1 MALAIAWDAN
11 FVEDNL
17 ESDMSGNQYASDFNT
32 EAVCQLT
39 APDQPIAEVL
49 AGSNE
54 PAAGDAAIPVT
65 AEIVQR
71 EAQPLR
77 FTGSGKEYF
86 RIWAV
91 NLALTVLTLG
101 VYSAWAKVRRLQY
114 FYRHTLLDDAAFDY
128 VASPVAILRG
138 RIVAVALFV
147 LYYLAFD
154 FSAIA
159 GLLVTLLLAIAL
171 PWLLWQSSRFK
182 ACNTRYR
189 GLSFGFEGRLG
200 EAYRTYLPPIIV
212 LLSPSAIAAF
222 LLGMKSQMWLGLLS
236 LLGLLALPVFHALF
250 RRYIQSNLRY
260 GADRFGFAA
269 KTSDFVRVWL
279 KGMGVVVAVGLG
291 VGSLVGLLAG
301 LAGVLLGKNNY
312 GLIGGIA
319 MGALAIW
326 LGYILIG
333 SYFTA
338 RFQKLLWEKTSIGE
352 IGFRCDISARRLLRI
367 QCENTLLVLLTLGLY
382 RPFAA
387 IRVARY
393 RLGCLAVSGSGHLSG
408 FRAGATQ
415 SRRGAAGESAAEFF
429 EMDVGL

>member
-1 MALAIAWDAN
+1 MDDPATGEAAPLA
-11 FVEDNL
+11 
-17 ESDMSGNQYASDFNT
+17 
-32 EAVCQLT
+32 
-39 APDQPIAEVL
+39 
-49 AGSNE
+49 
-54 PAAGDAAIPVT
+54 T
-65 AEIVQR
+65 AEILQC
-71 EAQPLR
+71 EEQPLR
-77 FTGSGKEYF
+77 FTGSGNEYF

-114 FYRHTLLDDAAFDY
+114 FYRHTMLDDAAFDY

-138 RIVAVALFV
+138 RIIAVALSV

-159 GLLVTLLLAIAL
+159 GLVVTLALAIAL

-189 GLSFGFEGRLG
+189 GLTFGFDGRLG
-200 EAYRTYLPPIIV
+200 EAYRTYLPPIAV

-222 LLGMKSQMWLGLLS
+222 VLGVKSQMWLGLLS
-236 LLGLLALPVFHALF
+236 LLGIVALPVFHALF
-250 RRYIQSNLRY
+250 RRFIQSNLRY
-260 GADRFGFAA
+260 GKARFGFAA

-291 VGSLVGLLAG
+291 VGSLTGLLLGLVGLLLGYNNIG
-301 LAGVLLGKNNY
+301 LAGIGVWALGTS
-312 GLIGGIA
+312 
-319 MGALAIW
+319 

-333 SYFTA
+333 SYYTA
-338 RFQKLLWEKTSIGE
+338 RFQKLLWEKTTIGD

-393 RLGCLAVSGSGHLSG
+393 RLGCMAVSGYWHLG
-408 FRAGATQ
+408 DFCAGATQ
-415 SRRGAAGESAAEFF
+415 SRRGATGESAAEFF